1 MGAFE
6 WGLPWAFGLLVL
18 VLLLPL
24 RPWLTG
30 TNVLAVPSIGG
41 MKRGFSLRLAL
52 AWLPAGLQLVG
63 LALVVVALARPH
75 VVHRDVSVESEGL
88 DIMLVVDTS
97 GSMEANDF
105 SVSGRPTNRLQV
117 AKGVMG
123 EFIEGRPYDRI
134 GVVVFGEE
142 AYTQVP
148 LTMDHETLQAV
159 LKEIEIGDGG
169 QGGTAIGSAI
179 AVSAKRLK
187 DLESKEKIVILLTDG
202 QNNAGRVGPLAAAD
216 ACAALGIKVYSIGVG
231 SRGGFIRSLLSDG
244 IDERT
249 LSAVSETTGAKYFR
263 ATDTRGLKG
272 IFATID
278 ELEPSPAEVDE
289 LLTYRELYRYP
300 LVAGLVILMLQ
311 MLLSATW
318 LRRGP

>member
-1 MGAFE
+1 MGVFE
-6 WGLPWAFGLLVL
+6 LGSPWAMALLVL
-18 VLLLPL
+18 VVFLPV
-24 RPWLTG
+24 RHWLTG
-30 TNVLAVPSIGG
+30 TNVLAVPSIGA
-41 MKRGFSLRLAL
+41 MKRRFSPRLAL
-52 AWLPAGLQLVG
+52 AWLPSALQLLG
-63 LALVVVALARPH
+63 LGLLVVALARPH
-75 VVHRDVSVESEGL
+75 VVHRDLSVESDGL

-117 AKGVMG
+117 AKGVMSD
-123 EFIEGRPYDRI
+123 FIEGRPFDRI

-148 LTMDHETLQAV
+148 LTLDHETLQAV

-179 AVSAKRLK
+179 AISAKRLK
-187 DLESKEKIVILLTDG
+187 DLEAKEKLVILLTDG
-202 QNNAGRVGPLAAAD
+202 QNNAGRVAPLAAAD
-216 ACAALGIKVYSIGVG
+216 ACAALDIKVYSIGVG

-244 IDERT
+244 IDERM
-249 LSAVSETTGAKYFR
+249 LNAVSETTGAQYFR
-263 ATDTRGLKG
+263 ATDTRGLKD
-272 IFATID
+272 IFANID
-278 ELEPSPAEVDE
+278 LLEPSPAEVDE

-300 LVAGLVILMLQ
+300 LVVGLVLLMVQ